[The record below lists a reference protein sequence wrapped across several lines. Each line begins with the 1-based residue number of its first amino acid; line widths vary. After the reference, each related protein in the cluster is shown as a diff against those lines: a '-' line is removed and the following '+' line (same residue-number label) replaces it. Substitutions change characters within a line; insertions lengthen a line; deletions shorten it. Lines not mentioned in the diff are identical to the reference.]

1 MLPLAFLP
9 FLSFAGVFWVNVE
22 GNNVLL
28 LFMILAIALLFVI
41 SIFSKSMI
49 TSELYPFAILM
60 MAIALLFHSSLI
72 SDYIASF
79 GSDVPV
85 EYFVFKATKNNAY
98 WNSAPAQYWGLE
110 FGRINAMLSV
120 TVLPTIY
127 SIFLNMDPVW
137 VFKVIFSLLFCFVPL
152 GLYQMWQKYIDKKYA
167 FISAFLFVA
176 QETFYTEMLGLNR
189 QIIAE
194 LFFVLLLFVILDKR
208 MKQFSKIICFL
219 IFSFGLVTSHYGISV
234 IFLLILSFTLI
245 CLLTTKKHSK
255 NITISM
261 VFILFVIMFSWYI
274 FTSKSTIFDS
284 IMEFGDHVYRQLGDF
299 FNPTTR
305 GPQVLRGL
313 GIETPPTIWN
323 AISRWFA
330 YATEF
335 LIVIGFVGLLTKHV
349 KTRFETEIF
358 IFTLFAMVF
367 LFALILVPGLAQ
379 TMRMTRFY
387 HVLLFFLAPLCVLGA
402 EALINLMFKHEKKL
416 LIFVLLVIVLV
427 PYFLFQSGFVFEVT
441 KSDSWSIPLSGYRMN
456 AVRLYGQLGYVD
468 AFIVYGAQ
476 WLLENVDVE
485 NSVFYSDVVSQYWLL
500 TMYSMIIKNKYPLS
514 NVTIIAD
521 GGVVYLNTLN
531 VVKGV
536 IPSERFSWYSSELTY
551 IFDDLCIIY
560 ANGGSNVYL
569 NNS

>member
-1 MLPLAFLP
+1 MFEIVGKSKFLFLLVVFLQFIFDITVLFNIPIIREVIGFVYLTFIPGLLVVRLLKLNEEFAIWEILLFSVGISIAFAMVVGLFINQLFSMFCISQPLSLIPLIIIFNIFILVIGIFVYIKKESHTLCDNNSTRFFLHMLPLAFLP

-234 IFLLILSFTLI
+234 IFLLILSFT
-245 CLLTTKKHSK
+245 
-255 NITISM
+255 
-261 VFILFVIMFSWYI
+261 FWY
-274 FTSKSTIFDS
+274 
-284 IMEFGDHVYRQLGDF
+284 R
-299 FNPTTR
+299 
-305 GPQVLRGL
+305 LR
-313 GIETPPTIWN
+313 
-323 AISRWFA
+323 
-330 YATEF
+330 
-335 LIVIGFVGLLTKHV
+335 
-349 KTRFETEIF
+349 
-358 IFTLFAMVF
+358 
-367 LFALILVPGLAQ
+367 
-379 TMRMTRFY
+379 
-387 HVLLFFLAPLCVLGA
+387 
-402 EALINLMFKHEKKL
+402 
-416 LIFVLLVIVLV
+416 
-427 PYFLFQSGFVFEVT
+427 
-441 KSDSWSIPLSGYRMN
+441 
-456 AVRLYGQLGYVD
+456 
-468 AFIVYGAQ
+468 
-476 WLLENVDVE
+476 
-485 NSVFYSDVVSQYWLL
+485 VSH
-500 TMYSMIIKNKYPLS
+500 
-514 NVTIIAD
+514 
-521 GGVVYLNTLN
+521 
-531 VVKGV
+531 
-536 IPSERFSWYSSELTY
+536 
-551 IFDDLCIIY
+551 
-560 ANGGSNVYL
+560 
-569 NNS
+569 